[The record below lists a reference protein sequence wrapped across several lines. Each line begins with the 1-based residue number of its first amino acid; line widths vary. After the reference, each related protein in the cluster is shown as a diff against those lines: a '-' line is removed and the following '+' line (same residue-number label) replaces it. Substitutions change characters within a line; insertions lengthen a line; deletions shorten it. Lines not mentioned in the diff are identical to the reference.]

1 LTTFNSNRI
10 WWWLLAAGF
19 LPLPILAVEIAADSL
34 GANPIE
40 AIHIRLGDWALRFLC
55 LTLAVTPLQTVTKW
69 RGLADY
75 RQLLGMYCWFYAS
88 LHVFAYLAVDH
99 AWEWPLIGLD
109 LLESRYMWFGLL
121 AYLIIF
127 LLGLTSSKAAKKRLG
142 KRWKKLHRWIYFASF
157 LAVLHYF
164 WQLKG
169 NLSEPLFYMLIVAFL
184 LAFRVAVWLKNRQ
197 LSLLMIPTG
206 RRHSL

>member
-1 LTTFNSNRI
+1 MTFNNNKL
-10 WWWLLAAGF
+10 WWAIVAAGL
-19 LPLPILAVEIAADSL
+19 LPLLVLAIEIAADSL

-69 RGLADY
+69 RGMADY
-75 RQLLGMYCWFYAS
+75 RQLLGLYCWFYAS
-88 LHVFAYLAVDH
+88 LHLFAYLAVDH

-109 LLESRYMWFGLL
+109 LLESRYMWFGVL
-121 AYLIIF
+121 AYAIIF
-127 LLGLTSSKAAKKRLG
+127 LLGLTTSKAAKKILG

-157 LAVLHYF
+157 AAVLHYF

-169 NLSEPLFYMLIVAFL
+169 NLIEPAFYLLTVSFL
-184 LAFRVAVWLKNRQ
+184 LAFRVMVWLKNRQ
-197 LSLLMIPTG
+197 IGLLMIPTG
-206 RRHSL
+206 RRPTL

>member
-1 LTTFNSNRI
+1 MTLNSNKI
-10 WWWLLAAGF
+10 WWSIFATGL
-19 LPLPILAVEIAADSL
+19 LPLLVLAIEIAADSL

-69 RGLADY
+69 RGMADY
-75 RQLLGMYCWFYAS
+75 RQLLGIYCWFYAS
-88 LHVFAYLAVDH
+88 LHLFAYLAVDQ
-99 AWEWPLIGLD
+99 AWEWSLIGLD

-121 AYLIIF
+121 AYMIIF
-127 LLGLTSSKAAKKRLG
+127 LLGLTTSKAAKKILG

-157 LAVLHYF
+157 SAVMHYF

-169 NLSEPLFYMLIVAFL
+169 NLAEPAFYLVVVAFL
-184 LAFRVAVWLKNRQ
+184 LAFRLLACFKNRQ
-197 LSLLMIPTG
+197 VSLLMIPTG
-206 RRHSL
+206 KRHSV